1 MVTVERDRCWQRV
14 HAIAPSVLESLSV
27 ALIKF
32 CSTVQLDNAT
42 LRSFQRRGA
51 SCISTGG
58 TATLDIGKPGST
70 AL

>member
-1 MVTVERDRCWQRV
+1 MVITERDRCWQRV

-32 CSTVQLDNAT
+32 CSTMQLENVT

-51 SCISTGG
+51 SCISMGG
-58 TATLDIGKPGST
+58 TAALDTGEPGST